1 MCEFILTFG
10 NNIIVS
16 FISPSFSFIPS
27 AVIARN
33 VYTPL
38 LPRLYAYACKHR
50 VLTHENV

>member
-10 NNIIVS
+10 NNIVAS

-33 VYTPL
+33 VYVPF
-38 LPRLYAYACKHR
+38 LPKLYAYASKHR
-50 VLTHENV
+50 ELTHENV